1 MFARETGGDSVI
13 KILTPA
19 HRRLGNWFFEASLI
33 VKFETI
39 RIRYFLSFFL
49 CPRVYIYIYVRKIDD
64 DNLTIATEKFT
75 TRIGDGTYLIREN
88 WKLNRE

>member
-19 HRRLGNWFFEASLI
+19 HRLGNWFLEASLI

-49 CPRVYIYIYVRKIDD
+49 CPRVYICVRKIDD